1 MNARTVLLS
10 SALLAP
16 ALLLASCNEVKDTP
30 AEPSTPGIAPT
41 TTQTPSAVRLNP
53 RKVRIPKPSAAE
65 LAAAMREDEVNA
77 PATVTPTLT
86 GDLSPHDPTRAG
98 QRLICLDGDE
108 GAGAGFNGEATRF
121 RNDMGCEL
129 NAIDGDL
136 NPNNNAAFA
145 VPVQNRISGKRL
157 TAIQRLDFFYA
168 GGPAIGGNPR
178 LSIPIDEDG
187 DGDFEPFPNLADEQF
202 AFIDALGCNNGD
214 PHVGRVFGDDDPTC
228 NVNYKSINYPN
239 FSSFEAAF
247 PNARIARNSEAVTF
261 IAVDQPVH
269 YLIYRVNIR

>member
-1 MNARTVLLS
+1 MNARTALLS

-16 ALLLASCNEVKDTP
+16 ALLLGSCNEVKDTP
-30 AEPSTPGIAPT
+30 AEPSTPGMAPT
-41 TTQTPSAVRLNP
+41 TTQTPSARLNP
-53 RKVRIPKPSAAE
+53 RKVRIPQPSAAE
-65 LAAAMREDEVNA
+65 LAAAVKADAVNA
-77 PATVTPTLT
+77 PNATPTVT
-86 GDLSPHDPTRAG
+86 GDLSRHDPTRAG
-98 QRLICLDGDE
+98 QLLFCLDGDE
-108 GAGAGFNGEATRF
+108 GAGPGFNGEGTRF

-129 NAIDGDL
+129 NAMDGDL

-145 VPVQNRISGKRL
+145 VPRQNRISGKRL

-178 LSIPIDEDG
+178 LSIPIDDDG
-187 DGDFEPFPNLADEQF
+187 DGDFEPFPNLEDEQF

-214 PHVGRVFGDDDPTC
+214 PFVGRVFGDDDPTC
-228 NVNYKSINYPN
+228 LVNYQGINYPN
-239 FSSFEAAF
+239 FSAFEAAF
-247 PNARIARNSEAVTF
+247 PNARIARNAEAVTF